1 MPAQRCIEDVSVHA
15 AIVHS
20 APQPGVTLVYNGP
33 VLLTGSQNQAE
44 NLSQSVE
51 ATPEAITC
59 GEFF

>member
-1 MPAQRCIEDVSVHA
+1 MHA